1 MEAKLM
7 TESTVERLAKTHPD
21 LEIWWDSSPLVY
33 NQWVR
38 KMVGAAEPSR
48 KPVLEEQLARL
59 YNTKAPEKSVS
70 RGCTTNPPLSWQA
83 VQADPEF
90 WQGWIDEKISTN
102 PDASLEALTWLTY
115 KEVVKRGAE
124 MYMPIFKA
132 SKGRFGWISG
142 QLDPRLITET
152 ERMVHDAEEL
162 SALSP
167 NVMIKVPASMQGI
180 EVVKILTSKAIA
192 TNTTVCFTLPQIMAS
207 ANAAMEGIKIA
218 ERNKVD
224 LSRWRAVITMMI
236 GRLTEQKTLD
246 IQAERRNI
254 QLSWQD
260 KHWFG
265 IAVFRRAYH
274 LLAKGGYA
282 SKMLACSMRVGPL
295 VAGKMRFW
303 DVEKLAG
310 GDIVYT
316 CPPYVLEP
324 LFEIGDELNFHPEI
338 EEDAPAMVMDK
349 LLKIPY
355 CIQAYDP
362 NGMALEQ
369 FNDHPSTISTVE
381 AFSKGF
387 TGLEGFIRD
396 RMKIN
401 PESSRVYAN

>member
-1 MEAKLM
+1 MN
-7 TESTVERLAKTHPD
+7 ESPVERLSKTHPD

-38 KMVGAAEPSR
+38 KMISSAEPAR
-48 KPVLEEQLARL
+48 KPQLEEQLARF
-59 YNTKAPEKSVS
+59 YNTEAPSQSVS

-83 VQADPEF
+83 VQSDIDF
-90 WQGWIDEKISTN
+90 WGKWIDQAIQVHPGAT
-102 PDASLEALTWLTY
+102 LEELTWLTY

-124 MYMPIFKA
+124 MYLPIFEA

-142 QLDPRLITET
+142 QLDPRLFTET
-152 ERMVHDAEEL
+152 DKMVQDAEEL

-180 EVVKILTSKAIA
+180 EVVKILTSKGIG

-207 ANAAMEGIKIA
+207 ANAAMEGIRIA
-218 ERNKVD
+218 ESNKVNM
-224 LSRWRAVITMMI
+224 SKWRAVITMMI

-246 IQAERRNI
+246 VQAERRNI

-265 IAVFRRAYH
+265 IAVFRRAYR
-274 LLAKGGYA
+274 LLSEGGFA

-303 DVEKLAG
+303 DVELLAG
-310 GDIVYT
+310 GAIVYT

-324 LFEIGDELNFHPEI
+324 LFEFGDELDFHPVI
-338 EEDAPAMVMDK
+338 EAGVPHQVMDK
-349 LLKIPY
+349 LLKIPF

-362 NGMALEQ
+362 NGLELEQ
-369 FNDHPSTISTVE
+369 FNDHPSTVSTVE

-387 TGLEGFIRD
+387 TGLEGFIRG
-396 RMKIN
+396 RM
-401 PESSRVYAN
+401 SVQH